1 MALLDE
7 GSIKKSTIQ
16 ETCDSFLEEYEDQL
30 KKIKIALF
38 KETLKANI
46 KMKKLHNEVDDATEE
61 QKQFAVAQFAALYG
75 FILNNNLYEEYN
87 RWLSTND

>member
-61 QKQFAVAQFAALYG
+61 QKQFAVAQFAALYV

>member
-7 GSIKKSTIQ
+7 ESVKSTVR

-30 KKIKIALF
+30 IKIKNALF
-38 KETLKANI
+38 EETLKANI
-46 KMKKLHNEVDDATEE
+46 KMKKLHNEVDNATDE

-87 RWLSTND
+87 IWLSMSN